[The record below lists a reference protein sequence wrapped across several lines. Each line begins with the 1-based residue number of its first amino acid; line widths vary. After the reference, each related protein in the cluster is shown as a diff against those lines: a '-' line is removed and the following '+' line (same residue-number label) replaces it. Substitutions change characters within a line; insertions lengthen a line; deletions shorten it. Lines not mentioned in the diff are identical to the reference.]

1 MKWAIRYVYNGG
13 KDEKTE
19 VFTAKHATA
28 ALDMARKKHPSWSI
42 DRITCKNIPGETA

>member
-19 VFTAKHATA
+19 VFTAKHATT
-28 ALDMARKKHPSWSI
+28 ALALAKKKHPSWSI
-42 DRITCKNIPGETA
+42 DRITSVDA